1 MNGIGRLRGPDDDPV
16 PSGEPDDDE
25 VFEDDDDDFDE
36 DDEDGDYEQEDQAA
50 SPSRSRNV

>member
-16 PSGEPDDDE
+16 PIGEPDDDE
-25 VFEDDDDDFDE
+25 VFEDDDDFDE